1 MFRSLKML
9 DLLPMRPLFLLC
21 LVFALF
27 SQMNPLRAQCPITVN
42 AGDDVWLC
50 APPSPAELNGSI
62 DGDFLN
68 FTWSPTTGMSGA
80 NTLNPTVT
88 VTGNAT
94 YVLTGRAV
102 DLNLNLIVN
111 GDFESGN
118 TGFTSDYMYSPG
130 NLVPEG
136 VYNVLTNPQDDHP
149 GFAPCPDHTSGSGN
163 MMVINGSGTPNQNV
177 WCQTVNVQPNTQ
189 YAFSAWVA
197 TVVAASPALLQFS
210 INGNT
215 IGPIFNAP
223 NSTCNWVNFY
233 QLWNSGANSTATIC
247 IVNQNTVLGGND
259 FALDDIVFSPVCTV
273 TDTVQVFVVNVQ
285 AAASPAVSLI
295 PCDGANINLSGLGS
309 SVGPNITYQWETPD
323 GNIVSGGNTLNP
335 VVNAAGT
342 YTLNVTFNNGFVE
355 CTKTATVNVIQNP
368 NQLFAWINTPLP
380 LGCGNPTVQLFGF
393 SSQPAFS
400 TYQWTAGPG
409 GHFVSGTNNPSA
421 VVDQPGEYTLL
432 VTNTMTG
439 CTAEASVQVI
449 AATDPPIASAT
460 SSLSVFN
467 CFSTDFPID
476 GTASSQGNNITYAW
490 TAQNGGNIV
499 SGANT
504 QVAIANAPGTYIL
517 TVTNTSNG
525 CAAADT
531 VLVTPDLTPPV
542 VAIDTPGIFNCATDT
557 LTLTGSVNVNTAQT
571 TWLVANG
578 GSFAGDSSLLHIAAL
593 TPGAYILTALDTS
606 NFCFGSDTV
615 IVAIDTLPP
624 TALIAPPDTITCQN
638 PSISLSGAG
647 SSQGP
652 GLTHLWTASG
662 GGNVVSGDTSLQPV
676 VNAAGMYTLLV
687 TNTVNGCTADSTVLV
702 TADANAI
709 VAVANA
715 PDTLTCTDLS
725 VLLNA
730 NGSSN
735 LPGLTY
741 AWTTADGLI
750 QSGADTPNPVAGAP
764 GIYLLL
770 LTNPANGCTA
780 TDQAIVQQ
788 NITPPNIGI
797 DLPDTL
803 TCANPTLSLQGQNN
817 SPAGNFTYLWT
828 ATNGGNIVSGATTL
842 SPVVN
847 AAGTYT
853 LTATNLVNGCTSS
866 VSAQVTVETG
876 TPVAV
881 ATVPGP
887 ITCTAPTQTI
897 STAGSS
903 FGPNFSYA
911 WTTTDGHFVSGEN
924 GPSPVVDAPGQY
936 ALTITNTANGCTA
949 TTSVVVL
956 QDTAAPPADAGPDG
970 LLTCSNPVFSLS
982 ANGGSAGSFQF
993 AWQTPDGGFIGNP
1006 NNAAVNTDQPGTY
1019 NLTVTNPQNGCTA
1032 TDTAV
1037 VTADQTPPNVT
1048 LSNPALLT
1056 CIQLTATLTATG
1068 GAPNFT
1074 YQWTTPDGQFV
1085 SGQNTPA
1092 PVVDAPGVYDLLVTN
1107 PQNGCTTALSTAVDQ
1122 NIATPLATIAPPPVL
1137 TCALT
1142 QTALQGTVEP
1152 GPGIT
1157 VGWTPGNGG
1166 SIVSGGATPNP
1177 VVNQPGDYL
1186 LLVTNTANGCTN
1198 TASVSVTQN
1207 TILPSANAGP
1217 TATLSCLV
1225 SSLTLGGSGSANG
1238 TPVFAWSAAGGGN
1251 IMSGANTL
1259 TPVVNAAGQYTLLVT
1274 DLDNGCTASSTVL
1287 VQNDAGAPTAA
1298 IGQPGT
1304 LTCAVTQLSLPGSG
1318 SIGAN
1323 FTPAWT
1329 ASGGGNIVSGGSTFT
1344 PAVNAPGNYTLTV
1357 TNSQNGCTATA
1368 QTSVFQNTVPPPTS
1382 IAPPGTLTCTV
1393 QSLSLEGLPGG
1404 PGFTYAWQTTGG
1416 NIISGANTASPTIN
1430 QPGTYTLT
1438 VTDLGNGCSAT
1449 AIAQI
1454 ASNTAAPVISAASPQ
1469 TLTCAVAQVPL
1480 NGTVSQPPNGFSV
1493 NWSTSNGQFV
1503 SGQNTLAPIVSA
1515 PGIYL
1520 LTVQNQQNGCTAT
1533 ATATTTQNIA
1543 PPAAN
1548 VGPPPTITC
1557 AQPQVPLSA
1566 AGSTGQGILGFV
1578 WSGGQIISGAN
1589 SANPTVAQATTY
1601 TVTVTSGANGCTATA
1616 TVTVLNNTTPPTAVI
1631 AAPLP
1636 RTCVRDTVTL
1646 NASASSGGANITINW
1661 STVNGNFAGGQTSLT
1676 PQVNAAGTYTLLLI
1690 NTQNGCTATA
1700 TATVTQDL
1708 AAPNADAGPA
1718 AELSCNQPQVSLS
1731 GSSNTPGQM
1740 NFIWTAASGGNI
1752 VSGANTAAPVVNAP
1766 GAYLLTVTNPANGCT
1781 ATDNVQVTEI
1791 PLPDFDPM
1799 LTQPNCHIPT
1809 GAIAFGPVTGGQA
1822 PFRYSING
1830 GQSFGVSPN
1839 FSSLQPGPYDLVV
1852 TDALGCTTAQQAA
1865 IAPPFLPTVSL
1876 AVGPVLEL
1884 GDSLQ
1889 LQPILNLPQSQVAE
1903 WIWTP
1908 ADGLSCTDCP
1918 EPWARPFRPTQ
1929 YRLRIL
1935 DKDGCP
1941 AEATVVVQVNR
1952 RRSLYAPNIFSPDGD
1967 GINDRFMLFGR
1978 GVTTV
1983 RALRIFD
1990 RWGNQLYL
1998 NEDMAINDESIGW
2011 DGTFRGQPM
2020 QPGVY
2025 VWQAEVEFVD
2035 GAVEVF
2041 AGDVTVYR

>member
-1 MFRSLKML
+1 
-9 DLLPMRPLFLLC
+9 MRPFFLLC
-21 LVFALF
+21 SVFALLT
-27 SQMNPLRAQCPITVN
+27 QTGALRAQCPIIVN

-50 APPSPAELNGSI
+50 APPSPTELNGSI
-62 DGDFLN
+62 DGDYLN
-68 FTWSPTTGMSGA
+68 FTWSPTSGMSGA

-102 DLNLNLIVN
+102 DLNLNLITN

-118 TGFTSDYMYSPG
+118 SGFTSDYIYNPG

-136 VYNVLTNPQDDHP
+136 MYDVLTNPQDDHP
-149 GFAPCPDHTSGSGN
+149 GFAACPDHTSGSGN
-163 MMVINGSGTPNQNV
+163 MMVVNGAGSPNQNV

-215 IGPIFNAP
+215 LGPIFNAP
-223 NSTCNWVNFY
+223 NSNCNWVNFY
-233 QLWNSGANSTATIC
+233 QLWNSGGNSTATIC

-273 TDTVQVFVVNVQ
+273 TDTVKVFVVNVQ
-285 AAASPAVSLI
+285 AVATPAVSMI
-295 PCDGANINLSGLGS
+295 PCDGANITLSGLGS
-309 SVGPNITYQWETPD
+309 STGPNITYEWETSD

-335 VVNAAGT
+335 VVNAAGS
-342 YTLNVTFNNGFVE
+342 YTLNVTLNNGFVE
-355 CTKTATVNVIQNP
+355 CTKSATVTVIQNP

-380 LGCGNPTVQLFGF
+380 LGCGNSSVQLFGF

-421 VVDQPGEYTLL
+421 AVDQPGDYTLL
-432 VTNTMTG
+432 VTNTNTG

-449 AATDPPIASAT
+449 AATNPPIASAT

-467 CFSTDFPID
+467 CASSNFPID

-504 QVAIANAPGTYIL
+504 QVAVASAAGMYIL

-531 VLVTPDLTPPV
+531 VLITPNLTPPV
-542 VAIDTPGIFNCATDT
+542 VVLDTPGIFNCAIDT
-557 LTLTGSVNVNTAQT
+557 LILAGNVNVNTAQT
-571 TWLVANG
+571 TWLAANG
-578 GSFAGDSSLLHIAAL
+578 GSFSGDSSLLHIAAL
-593 TPGAYILTALDTS
+593 TPGMYILTALDTV
-606 NFCFGSDTV
+606 NFCIGSDTV
-615 IVAIDTLPP
+615 LVAIDTLSPL
-624 TALIAPPDTITCQN
+624 AQIAPPSMITCQS
-638 PSISLSGAG
+638 PSISLSGTG

-652 GLTHLWTASG
+652 GITHLWSATG
-662 GGNVVSGDTSLQPV
+662 GGNIVSGDTTLMPL
-676 VNAAGMYTLLV
+676 VNAAGSYTLLV
-687 TNTVNGCTADSTVLV
+687 SNTANGCTADSTVLV
-702 TADANAI
+702 SADADAI

-735 LPGLTY
+735 LPGITY
-741 AWTTADGLI
+741 AWTTTDGLL
-750 QSGADTPNPVAGAP
+750 QSGADTPNPTAGAP
-764 GIYLLL
+764 GTYLLL

-780 TDQAIVQQ
+780 TDLAIVQQ
-788 NITPPNIGI
+788 NITPPDLGI

-817 SPAGNFTYLWT
+817 SPAGSFTYLWS
-828 ATNGGNIVSGATTL
+828 AANGGNILSEETTL
-842 SPVVN
+842 SPTVN

-853 LTATNLVNGCTSS
+853 LTATNLTNGCTSS
-866 VSAQVTVETG
+866 VSVQVAVETG
-876 TPVAV
+876 TPVAL
-881 ATVPGP
+881 ASVPGP
-887 ITCTAPTQTI
+887 ITCAAPTQTI

-903 FGPNFSYA
+903 VGPNFSYA
-911 WTTTDGHFVSGEN
+911 WTTTGGHFVSGQN
-924 GPSPVVDAPGQY
+924 GPAPVVDAPGQY

-949 TTSVVVL
+949 TAAATVT
-956 QDTAAPPADAGPDG
+956 QDTVAPPADAGPDA
-970 LLTCSNPVFSLS
+970 LLTCTAPVFSLS
-982 ANGGSAGSFQF
+982 ANSGQLGSLQF

-1006 NNAAVNTDQPGTY
+1006 NDADVDTDQPGTY
-1019 NLTVTNPQNGCTA
+1019 QLTVTNPQNGCTA
-1032 TDTAV
+1032 TDTAL
-1037 VTADQTPPNVT
+1037 VTADQTPPDVV
-1048 LSNPALLT
+1048 LQAPVLLT
-1056 CIQLTATLTATG
+1056 CTQTTATLTATG
-1068 GAPNFT
+1068 GVPGFV

-1085 SGQNTPA
+1085 SGQNSPA

-1122 NIATPLATIAPPPVL
+1122 NIATPAAAVAPAPVL
-1137 TCALT
+1137 TCTLT
-1142 QTALQGTVEP
+1142 QTALQGSVEP
-1152 GPGIT
+1152 GPGIS
-1157 VGWTPGNGG
+1157 VGWMASNGG
-1166 SIVSGGATPNP
+1166 NILSGGATPNP
-1177 VVNQPGDYL
+1177 LVNQPGDYL
-1186 LLVTNTANGCTN
+1186 VLVTNTANGCTN
-1198 TASVSVTQN
+1198 TATVMVAQN
-1207 TILPSANAGP
+1207 TILPTANAGP

-1225 SSLTLGGSGSANG
+1225 SSLTLNGTGSANG
-1238 TPVFAWSAAGGGN
+1238 TPAYSWSASASGN
-1251 IMSGANTL
+1251 IVSGANTL

-1274 DLDNGCTASSTVL
+1274 DLDNGCTAGSTVL

-1318 SIGAN
+1318 SVGAN

-1329 ASGGGNIVSGGSTFT
+1329 ATGGGNIVSGGNTFT
-1344 PAVNAPGNYTLTV
+1344 PAVNAPGTYTLTV
-1357 TNSQNGCTATA
+1357 TNSQNGCTITA
-1368 QTSVFQNTVPPPTS
+1368 QTTVFQNTVPPPA
-1382 IAPPGTLTCTV
+1382 IIDAPGTLTCAV
-1393 QSLSLEGLPGG
+1393 QSLSLFGG
-1404 PGFTYAWQTTGG
+1404 PDGVGFTFAWQTTGG
-1416 NIISGANTASPTIN
+1416 NITGGGNTASPTIN

-1438 VTDLGNGCSAT
+1438 ITDQTNGCSAT
-1449 AIAQI
+1449 ASVQVT
-1454 ASNTAAPVISAASPQ
+1454 SNTTAPVISAAAPQ
-1469 TLTCAVAQVPL
+1469 TLTCTLTSVPL
-1480 NGTVSQPPNGFSV
+1480 NGTVSQPVNGFSAG
-1493 NWSTSNGQFV
+1493 WTTANGQFV
-1503 SGQNTLAPIVSA
+1503 SGQNTLTPTVSA
-1515 PGIYL
+1515 PGTYL

-1533 ATATTTQNIA
+1533 ATATAAQNIA
-1543 PPAAN
+1543 PPVAN
-1548 VGPPPTITC
+1548 AGPAPTITC
-1557 AQPQVPLSA
+1557 AQPQASLSA
-1566 AGSTGQGILGFV
+1566 AASTGQGVLGFV
-1578 WSGGQIISGAN
+1578 WAGGQIVSGGNGAT
-1589 SANPTVAQATTY
+1589 PTVAQATTY
-1601 TVTVTSGANGCTATA
+1601 TVTVTDGANGCTATA
-1616 TVTVLNNTTPPTAVI
+1616 TVTVLNNTTPPTALI
-1631 AAPLP
+1631 APPLP

-1646 NASASSGGANITINW
+1646 NASGSSGGANIVINW
-1661 STVNGNFAGGQTSLT
+1661 STANGNFTGGQTGLT
-1676 PQVNAAGTYTLLLI
+1676 PQVNAAGAYTLLLT

-1700 TATVTQDL
+1700 TTTVTQDL
-1708 AAPNADAGPA
+1708 AAPNADAGPT
-1718 AELSCNQPQVSLS
+1718 AELSCNQPQTDLS
-1731 GSSNTPGQM
+1731 GSSSTPGQM
-1740 NFIWTAASGGNI
+1740 NFSWTAASGGNI
-1752 VSGANTAAPVVNAP
+1752 VSGANSAAPVVNAP
-1766 GAYLLTVTNPANGCT
+1766 GTYLLTVTNPANGCT

-1791 PLPDFDPM
+1791 PLPDFDPT
-1799 LTQPNCHIPT
+1799 LTLPNCHIPT
-1809 GAIAFGPVTGGQA
+1809 GAIAFGPITGGQA

-1839 FSSLQPGPYDLVV
+1839 FSSLQPGPYELVV
-1852 TDALGCTTAQQAA
+1852 TDALGCTAAQQAA
-1865 IAPPFLPTVSL
+1865 IAPPFLPTVTLS
-1876 AVGPVLEL
+1876 AGPVLEL

-1889 LQPILNLPQSQVAE
+1889 LLPILNLPQNQVAE

-1941 AEATVVVQVNR
+1941 AETTVVVQVNR

-1967 GINDRFMLFGR
+1967 GYNDRFLLFGR
-1978 GVTTV
+1978 GVTIV

-2011 DGTFRGQPM
+2011 DGTYRGQPM